1 MSEYFTTIANI
12 PVPFILPMR
21 GRQDKLNILGQ
32 VKVKTKVF
40 VDPTN
45 VVKFCAPFGKATC
58 FSDTPLLM
66 ARSIAENMKLKKVRV
81 EIRFPVVLDRTT
93 VELEDVVYAQFPCG
107 YNGELDGIENSGISM
122 QIQVPVPVQYVH
134 PVIGSLTFVVMD
146 PAKNLT
152 FEDMVDHLQRYAR
165 MTFYPLSSTEN
176 AQKLSAALVKCLTP
190 KEILSD
196 VSDASVGKGLGKRGM
211 LLLEHPDV
219 YSMYQFSYRMKWG
232 GEGRGR

>member
-1 MSEYFTTIANI
+1 MPEYFTTIANI

-21 GRQDKLNILGQ
+21 GRQDKLNIIGQ

-45 VVKFCAPFGKATC
+45 VVRFCAPFGKATC
-58 FSDTPLLM
+58 FVDTPFLM
-66 ARSIAENMKLKKVRV
+66 AQSIAENLKLKRVRV

-93 VELEDVVYAQFPCG
+93 VELEDVVYAQVPCG
-107 YNGELDGIENSGISM
+107 YNGEVDGIESTGAS
-122 QIQVPVPVQYVH
+122 IQVQVPIQVQYVH
-134 PVIGSLTFVVMD
+134 PVVGSLTFVVMD
-146 PAKNLT
+146 PAKGLT
-152 FEDMVDHLQRYAR
+152 FEDLVDHLQRYAK
-165 MTFYPLSSTEN
+165 MTFYPLASTEN
-176 AQKLSAALVKCLTP
+176 IQKLPDALGKCLTP
-190 KEILSD
+190 REILSE
-196 VSDASVGKGLGKRGM
+196 VSDASIGKGLWKRGM